1 MALDLGELRA
11 SVVIDQSQVPGGLAS
26 VRRKWAEFTRGMTN
40 DSKRAG
46 ADAGNA
52 MGSGVSS
59 SLPRGLSAAQRR
71 VEAFWGRLRSG
82 GGKAG
87 EDAGEG
93 ASRGL
98 RSRLTKGV
106 SGLGSVIG
114 GGASLLGKVAAGG
127 ALALAGMSAAGV
139 AALGAVGAAG
149 AVVGLKVASGN
160 EQAAISFE
168 TMLGSATKADRFL
181 RNLQQFA
188 AETPFEFPELQSAA
202 SSLISAGI
210 NADKVIPIMRT
221 LGDVTSGMGTGSE
234 GVKRATI
241 ALQQM
246 SAAGRITGEDLNQLR
261 DAGIPVFDLLAK
273 ATGKS
278 KEEVVKLAQ
287 SGKLGKKEL
296 GQMMQALESGK
307 GLERFSGLMEKQ
319 SQSLAGM
326 WSTLKDTVGQGLA
339 GIMSN
344 ALPLLKDGLG
354 QVSGAAARL
363 FGWFNA
369 NQDSIGRVF
378 KSGQR
383 ALALFGRIVSAVF
396 GAFIKSTGDGTDTVE
411 RLADFLDTHQAEM
424 TGVFIALAKFALQGA
439 DAMAVLSSG
448 TLRAL
453 AFIIEHVFAMRGAI
467 YEMFGGMLSAAA
479 KAFGW
484 VPGLGPKLQHA
495 SDMFTEMGR
504 NAKDGSAKLAAGMRS
519 AADGIDNTLRPGLR
533 AAQREL
539 DKLGK
544 TEITKAHLRD
554 AAARAKQLIASIGTE
569 ADGSQIKLK
578 RFADISKLA
587 GDRQKAL
594 RDRLKDASSGLRSQ
608 LTAMEK
614 AGAGQEALTKAWK
627 KGKDRLYEEFKQMG
641 LSNREA
647 KKLAERYAGV
657 KPKVATKFETPG
669 LTKAQKD
676 AKKYKD
682 TTESLKDER
691 NSIVTSLG
699 FSAGKNFNR
708 VVKGKYVNMGEFE
721 RGGYTGA
728 GAPDEPAGIV
738 HRDEEVIKSPSRR
751 KFEAKFPGML
761 KYINRHGDLPPGHAD
776 GGTVGQKVTT
786 AFTSRGSAA
795 GLQQAQNHGDDYLN
809 SIANKVSHGMGMD
822 YLREVAEAARAA
834 EKRLAAERAAA
845 SGSPGGKVGTRKVG
859 GGWGPIYAAMRA
871 KGARAFNT
879 YPGHHPSAARARDVY
894 PHSWAAANA
903 ARALSSVWYVI
914 YRMKIASKNHGNV
927 WRPYHPTNRR
937 GDWRHERHIHV
948 ARYDQGGRL
957 RPGWTIAYNGT
968 GKDETVRTHEQEK
981 ARRRL
986 ALVGGDVHL
995 HTSDKARDAVGEL
1008 TYALHVI
1015 ESGGAHA

>member
-1 MALDLGELRA
+1 MSLDLGELRA
-11 SVVIDQSQVPGGLAS
+11 NVVIDQGQVPRGLAA
-26 VRRKWAEFTRGMTN
+26 VRRKWQDFSRGMTT
-40 DSKRAG
+40 DARRAG
-46 ADAGNA
+46 GDAGGALGNG
-52 MGSGVSS
+52 MGSR
-59 SLPRGLSAAQRR
+59 LPRGLAGVQRR
-71 VEAFWGRLRSG
+71 MEAFWGRLRSG
-82 GGKAG
+82 SAKAG
-87 EDAGEG
+87 EDAGEST
-93 ASRGL
+93 SRGMV
-98 RSRLTKGV
+98 SRLSGGLRRGV
-106 SGLGSVIG
+106 GGLGRIIG
-114 GGASLLGKVAAGG
+114 GGGSMLGIVALGG
-127 ALALAGMSAAGV
+127 AGVLAGLGAAGV
-139 AALGAVGAAG
+139 AALGAVGVAG
-149 AVVGLKVASGN
+149 AIAGTKVASGN

-168 TMLGSATKADRFL
+168 TMLGSATKADKFL
-181 RNLQQFA
+181 RELQKFA

-319 SQSLAGM
+319 SKSLAGM

-344 ALPLLKDGLG
+344 ALPIMKEGLE
-354 QVSGAAARL
+354 QVSGAAGRL
-363 FGWFNA
+363 FGWFNN
-369 NQDSIGRVF
+369 NQDSIGRLF

-383 ALALFGRIVSAVF
+383 ALSLFGKVVSTVF

-411 RLADFLDTHQAEM
+411 RLANFLDTHQAEM
-424 TGVFIALAKFALQGA
+424 TAVFMALAKFALQGA
-439 DAMAVLSSG
+439 DAMAVLTSA
-448 TLRAL
+448 TLRGL
-453 AFIIEHVFAMRGAI
+453 AFILENVFKVRGSI
-467 YEMFGGMLSAAA
+467 QELFGGMLEQAA

-484 VPGLGPKLQHA
+484 VPGLGPKLTEAAELFKRMGQA
-495 SDMFTEMGR
+495 S
-504 NAKDGSAKLAAGMRS
+504 KDGSKKMADGMRS
-519 AADGIDNTLRPGLR
+519 AADGIDNSLRPGLR

-539 DKLGK
+539 DKLAS
-544 TEITKAHLRD
+544 TEISKAALRD
-554 AAARAKQLIASIGTE
+554 SAARSKILIASIGTE
-569 ADGSQIKLK
+569 ADGSQVKLK
-578 RFADISKLA
+578 KFADISKLA

-594 RDRLKDASSGLRSQ
+594 RDRLKDATSGLKSQ
-608 LTAMEK
+608 LAAMEK

-627 KGKDRLYEEFKQMG
+627 KGRDRLYDEFKQMG
-641 LSNREA
+641 LSNKEA

-676 AKKYKD
+676 AKKYKE
-682 TTESLKDER
+682 TTESLKNER

-761 KYINRHGDLPPGHAD
+761 KYINRYGDLPPGHAD

-795 GLQQAQNHGDDYLN
+795 GLQQAQNHGDDLVN
-809 SIANKVSHGMGMD
+809 SIAKKVSHGMGMD
-822 YLREVAEAARAA
+822 YLREVAEKARAA
-834 EKRLAAERAAA
+834 ERRLA
-845 SGSPGGKVGTRKVG
+845 GSPGGKVGTRKVG

-871 KGARAFNT
+871 KGARTFNT

-914 YRMKIASKNHGNV
+914 YRMKIASKNRGNV
-927 WRPYHPTNRR
+927 WRQYNPTNRR

-948 ARYDQGGRL
+948 ARYDTGGKL
-957 RPGWTIAYNGT
+957 RPGWTLAHNGT
-968 GKDETVRTHEQEK
+968 GKDETVRTHEQER
-981 ARRRL
+981 ALRGRRGPTIGT
-986 ALVGGDVHL
+986 VNL
-995 HTSDKARDAVGEL
+995 HTSDRARDAVGEL
-1008 TYALHVI
+1008 EFALARI
-1015 ESGGAHA
+1015 ENGGPHE